1 MSSSSQ
7 TSSFLSLKLS
17 FKSTN
22 NYSNQSYNEL
32 ISFGSIRKQLAR
44 QIPSYLNYINKKYP
58 FTKIFPLNLEEFQK
72 IKEEILSIKK
82 SINLLKKEKQKKLD
96 EIVQLRCLMHQVS
109 KGKYEFSNC
118 ENNKDININNNC
130 QQEIFMEKNK
140 NPYFRRNNKKSNND
154 KIKSS
159 SEENEQ
165 KLSFIHS
172 TSNNSSEKDEA
183 DSNDGYEVENQKEL
197 IIYENQN
204 CCHSKNDDINDK
216 ADSKG
221 SFDYE
226 ENTEKNIREI
236 RKKD

>member
-7 TSSFLSLKLS
+7 TSLLFSKLS

-32 ISFGSIRKQLAR
+32 ISFGSIRKQLVR

-58 FTKIFPLNLEEFQK
+58 LTKIYPLNFEEFQK
-72 IKEEILSIKK
+72 MKEEILSSKK

-96 EIVQLRCLMHQVS
+96 EIEQLRCLMHQVRN
-109 KGKYEFSNC
+109 GKCEFINC

-130 QQEIFMEKNK
+130 QQEIFMQKNK
-140 NPYFRRNNKKSNND
+140 NSYFRGNLQKSNNNN
-154 KIKSS
+154 IKSS

-172 TSNNSSEKDEA
+172 TSNNSSEKAEA

-204 CCHSKNDDINDK
+204 CCHSKNDDNNDK
-216 ADSKG
+216 DDSKG
-221 SFDYE
+221 SFDYK
-226 ENTEKNIREI
+226 ENTEKKIREI

>member
-58 FTKIFPLNLEEFQK
+58 LTKIYPLNFEEFQK
-72 IKEEILSIKK
+72 IKEEMLSIKK

-96 EIVQLRCLMHQVS
+96 EIAQLRCLMHQVRN
-109 KGKYEFSNC
+109 GKCEFNNC

-130 QQEIFMEKNK
+130 QQEIFKHKNK
-140 NPYFRRNNKKSNND
+140 NPYFRRNNKKFNND
-154 KIKSS
+154 NIKSS

-216 ADSKG
+216 NDSKG

-226 ENTEKNIREI
+226 ENTEKKLREI

>member
-58 FTKIFPLNLEEFQK
+58 LTKIYPLNFEEFQK
-72 IKEEILSIKK
+72 IKEEMLSIKK

-96 EIVQLRCLMHQVS
+96 EIEQLRCLMHQVRN
-109 KGKYEFSNC
+109 GKCEFNNC

-130 QQEIFMEKNK
+130 QQEIFKKKNK
-140 NPYFRRNNKKSNND
+140 NPYFRRNNKKFNNSN
-154 KIKSS
+154 SA
-159 SEENEQ
+159 SEENKQ
-165 KLSFIHS
+165 KSSFIHS

-204 CCHSKNDDINDK
+204 CCHSKNDDNNDK
-216 ADSKG
+216 DDSKG
-221 SFDYE
+221 SFYYK
-226 ENTEKNIREI
+226 ENTEKKIREI

>member
-32 ISFGSIRKQLAR
+32 ISFGSIRKQLLR

-58 FTKIFPLNLEEFQK
+58 LTKIYPLNLEEFQK

-82 SINLLKKEKQKKLD
+82 SINLLKKEKKKKLD
-96 EIVQLRCLMHQVS
+96 EIEQLRCLMHKVRN
-109 KGKYEFSNC
+109 GKCEFNNY

-154 KIKSS
+154 ITKSS
-159 SEENEQ
+159 SEENKQ

-204 CCHSKNDDINDK
+204 CCHSKNDDNNNKD
-216 ADSKG
+216 DSKG
-221 SFDYE
+221 SFDYK
-226 ENTEKNIREI
+226 ENTEKKIREI

>member
-7 TSSFLSLKLS
+7 TSPFLSLKLS
-17 FKSTN
+17 FNSTK

-58 FTKIFPLNLEEFQK
+58 LTKIYPLNFEEFQK
-72 IKEEILSIKK
+72 IKEEMLSIKK

-96 EIVQLRCLMHQVS
+96 EIAQLRCLMHQVRN
-109 KGKYEFSNC
+109 GKCEFNNC

-140 NPYFRRNNKKSNND
+140 NPYFRRNNKKFNNSN
-154 KIKSS
+154 SA
-159 SEENEQ
+159 SEENKQ

-172 TSNNSSEKDEA
+172 TSNNSSEKEEE
-183 DSNDGYEVENQKEL
+183 DSNDGQEVENQKEL

-204 CCHSKNDDINDK
+204 CCHSKIDDINNK

-226 ENTEKNIREI
+226 ENTEKKIREI

>member
-7 TSSFLSLKLS
+7 TSFLSFKLS

-58 FTKIFPLNLEEFQK
+58 LTKIYPLNFEEFQK
-72 IKEEILSIKK
+72 IKEEMLSIKK

-96 EIVQLRCLMHQVS
+96 EIEQLRYLMHQVRN
-109 KGKYEFSNC
+109 GKCEFNNC

-130 QQEIFMEKNK
+130 QQEIFKQKNK
-140 NPYFRRNNKKSNND
+140 NPYFRGNNKKSNND

-172 TSNNSSEKDEA
+172 TSNNSSEKDKA

-204 CCHSKNDDINDK
+204 CCHSKNDDNNDK
-216 ADSKG
+216 DDSKG

-226 ENTEKNIREI
+226 ENTEKKLREI

>member
-58 FTKIFPLNLEEFQK
+58 LTKIYPLNFEEFQK
-72 IKEEILSIKK
+72 IKEEMLSIKK

-96 EIVQLRCLMHQVS
+96 EIAQLRCLMHQVRN
-109 KGKYEFSNC
+109 GKCEFNNC

-130 QQEIFMEKNK
+130 QQEIFKKKNK
-140 NPYFRRNNKKSNND
+140 NPYFRRNNKKFNNSN
-154 KIKSS
+154 SA
-159 SEENEQ
+159 SEENKQ

-226 ENTEKNIREI
+226 ENTEKKIREI

>member
-7 TSSFLSLKLS
+7 TSPFLSLKLS
-17 FKSTN
+17 FNSTK

-58 FTKIFPLNLEEFQK
+58 LTKIYPINFEEFQK
-72 IKEEILSIKK
+72 IKEETLSIKK

-96 EIVQLRCLMHQVS
+96 EIAQLRCLMHQVRN
-109 KGKYEFSNC
+109 GKCEFNNC

-130 QQEIFMEKNK
+130 QQEIFKQKNK
-140 NPYFRRNNKKSNND
+140 NPYFRGNLQKSNND
-154 KIKSS
+154 NIKSS
-159 SEENEQ
+159 SSDENEQ

-172 TSNNSSEKDEA
+172 TSNNSSEKDEV

-204 CCHSKNDDINDK
+204 CCHSKNDDNNDK
-216 ADSKG
+216 DYSKG
-221 SFDYE
+221 SFDYK
-226 ENTEKNIREI
+226 ENTEKKI
-236 RKKD
+236 

>member
-17 FKSTN
+17 FNSTK

-44 QIPSYLNYINKKYP
+44 QIPSYLNYINKKYQL
-58 FTKIFPLNLEEFQK
+58 TKIYPLNFEEFQK
-72 IKEEILSIKK
+72 IKEEMLSIKK

-96 EIVQLRCLMHQVS
+96 EIERLRCLMHQVRN
-109 KGKYEFSNC
+109 GKCEFNNC

-154 KIKSS
+154 ITKSS
-159 SEENEQ
+159 SEENKQ

-204 CCHSKNDDINDK
+204 CCHSKNDDNNDK
-216 ADSKG
+216 DDSKG
-221 SFDYE
+221 SFDYK
-226 ENTEKNIREI
+226 ENTEKKIREI

>member
-7 TSSFLSLKLS
+7 TSLLFSKLS

-58 FTKIFPLNLEEFQK
+58 LTKIYPLNFEEFQK
-72 IKEEILSIKK
+72 IKEEMLSIKK

-96 EIVQLRCLMHQVS
+96 EIAQLRCLMHQIRN
-109 KGKYEFSNC
+109 GKCEFNNC

-154 KIKSS
+154 ITKSS
-159 SEENEQ
+159 SEENKQ

-204 CCHSKNDDINDK
+204 CCHSKNDDINNK
-216 ADSKG
+216 NDSKG
-221 SFDYE
+221 SL
-226 ENTEKNIREI
+226 IVV
-236 RKKD
+236 

>member
-7 TSSFLSLKLS
+7 TSFLSLKLS

-58 FTKIFPLNLEEFQK
+58 LTKIYPLNFEEFQK
-72 IKEEILSIKK
+72 IKEEMLSIKK

-96 EIVQLRCLMHQVS
+96 EIAQLRCLMHQVRN
-109 KGKYEFSNC
+109 GKCEFNNC

-130 QQEIFMEKNK
+130 QQEIFKQKNK
-140 NPYFRRNNKKSNND
+140 NPYFRRNNKKFNNSN
-154 KIKSS
+154 SA
-159 SEENEQ
+159 SEENKQ

-204 CCHSKNDDINDK
+204 CCHSKNDDNNDK
-216 ADSKG
+216 DDSKG
-221 SFDYE
+221 SFDYK
-226 ENTEKNIREI
+226 ENTEKKIREI

>member
-7 TSSFLSLKLS
+7 TSFLSLKLS

-58 FTKIFPLNLEEFQK
+58 LTKIYPLNFEEFQK
-72 IKEEILSIKK
+72 IKEEMLSIKK

-96 EIVQLRCLMHQVS
+96 EIDQLRFLMHQVRN
-109 KGKYEFSNC
+109 GKCEFNNC

-130 QQEIFMEKNK
+130 QQEIFMQKNK
-140 NPYFRRNNKKSNND
+140 NSYFRGNLQKSNNNNN
-154 KIKSS
+154 IKSS

-204 CCHSKNDDINDK
+204 CCHSKNDDINDQ

-226 ENTEKNIREI
+226 ENTEKKIREI

>member
-7 TSSFLSLKLS
+7 TSFLPLKLS

-32 ISFGSIRKQLAR
+32 ISFGSIRRQLAR

-58 FTKIFPLNLEEFQK
+58 LTKIYPLNFEEFQK
-72 IKEEILSIKK
+72 IKEEMLSIKK

-96 EIVQLRCLMHQVS
+96 EIAQLRCLMHQVRN
-109 KGKYEFSNC
+109 GKYEFSNC

-140 NPYFRRNNKKSNND
+140 NPYFRRNNKKPNND
-154 KIKSS
+154 NIKSS
-159 SEENEQ
+159 SEESER

-204 CCHSKNDDINDK
+204 CCHSKNDDNNDK
-216 ADSKG
+216 DDSKG
-221 SFDYE
+221 SFDYK
-226 ENTEKNIREI
+226 ENTEKKIREI

>member
-7 TSSFLSLKLS
+7 TSSFLSFKLS

-32 ISFGSIRKQLAR
+32 ISFGSLRKQLLR
-44 QIPSYLNYINKKYP
+44 QIPSYLNYINKKYQL
-58 FTKIFPLNLEEFQK
+58 TKIYPLNFEEFQK
-72 IKEEILSIKK
+72 IKEEMLSIKK

-96 EIVQLRCLMHQVS
+96 EIAQLRCLMHQVRN
-109 KGKYEFSNC
+109 GKCEFNNF

-154 KIKSS
+154 ITKSS
-159 SEENEQ
+159 SEENKQ

-204 CCHSKNDDINDK
+204 CCHSKNDDNNDK
-216 ADSKG
+216 DDSKG
-221 SFDYE
+221 SFDYK
-226 ENTEKNIREI
+226 ENTEKKIREI

>member
-58 FTKIFPLNLEEFQK
+58 LTKIYPLNFEEFQK
-72 IKEEILSIKK
+72 IKEEMLSIKK

-96 EIVQLRCLMHQVS
+96 EIAQLRCLMHQVRN
-109 KGKYEFSNC
+109 GKCEFINC

-130 QQEIFMEKNK
+130 QQEIFKQKNR
-140 NPYFRRNNKKSNND
+140 NPYFRGNNKKFNND
-154 KIKSS
+154 ITKSS
-159 SEENEQ
+159 SEENKQ

-204 CCHSKNDDINDK
+204 CCHSKNDDNNDK
-216 ADSKG
+216 DDSKG
-221 SFDYE
+221 SFDYK
-226 ENTEKNIREI
+226 ENTEKKIREI

>member
-17 FKSTN
+17 FNSTK

-32 ISFGSIRKQLAR
+32 ISFGSLRKQLLR
-44 QIPSYLNYINKKYP
+44 QIPSYLNYINKKYQL
-58 FTKIFPLNLEEFQK
+58 TKIYPLNFEEFQK
-72 IKEEILSIKK
+72 IKEEMLSIKK
-82 SINLLKKEKQKKLD
+82 SINLLKKE
-96 EIVQLRCLMHQVS
+96 
-109 KGKYEFSNC
+109 N

-140 NPYFRRNNKKSNND
+140 NPYFRGNNKKFNND
-154 KIKSS
+154 ITKSS
-159 SEENEQ
+159 SEENKQ

-172 TSNNSSEKDEA
+172 TSNNSSEKAEA

-204 CCHSKNDDINDK
+204 CCHSKNDDNNDK
-216 ADSKG
+216 DDSKG
-221 SFDYE
+221 SFDYK
-226 ENTEKNIREI
+226 ENTEKKIREI

>member
-7 TSSFLSLKLS
+7 TSILSLKLS

-58 FTKIFPLNLEEFQK
+58 LTKIYPLNLEEFQK

-82 SINLLKKEKQKKLD
+82 SINILKKEKQKKLD
-96 EIVQLRCLMHQVS
+96 EIEQLRCLMHQVRN
-109 KGKYEFSNC
+109 GKCEFNNC

-140 NPYFRRNNKKSNND
+140 NPYFRGNNKKSNND
-154 KIKSS
+154 ITKSS
-159 SEENEQ
+159 SEENKQ

-183 DSNDGYEVENQKEL
+183 DSNGNYEVENQKEL

-204 CCHSKNDDINDK
+204 CCHSKNDDNNNKDN
-216 ADSKG
+216 SKG
-221 SFDYE
+221 SFDYK
-226 ENTEKNIREI
+226 ENTEKKIREI

>member
-7 TSSFLSLKLS
+7 ASSFLSFKLS

-58 FTKIFPLNLEEFQK
+58 LTKIYPLNFEEFQK
-72 IKEEILSIKK
+72 IKEEMLSIKK
-82 SINLLKKEKQKKLD
+82 SINLLKKEKQKILD
-96 EIVQLRCLMHQVS
+96 EIDQLRFLMHQV
-109 KGKYEFSNC
+109 KNGKCEFINC

-140 NPYFRRNNKKSNND
+140 NPYFRGNNKKFNND
-154 KIKSS
+154 ITKSS
-159 SEENEQ
+159 SEENKQ

-183 DSNDGYEVENQKEL
+183 DSNGNYEVENQKEL

-204 CCHSKNDDINDK
+204 CCHSKNDDNNNKDE
-216 ADSKG
+216 SKG
-221 SFDYE
+221 SFDYK
-226 ENTEKNIREI
+226 ENTEKKIREI

>member
-7 TSSFLSLKLS
+7 ASSFLSLKLS
-17 FKSTN
+17 FNSTK

-44 QIPSYLNYINKKYP
+44 QIPSYLNHINKKYP
-58 FTKIFPLNLEEFQK
+58 LTKIYPLNFEEFQK
-72 IKEEILSIKK
+72 IKEEMLSIKK

-96 EIVQLRCLMHQVS
+96 EIDQLRFLMHQVRN
-109 KGKYEFSNC
+109 GKCEFINC

-130 QQEIFMEKNK
+130 QQEIFKQKNR
-140 NPYFRRNNKKSNND
+140 NPYFRGYNKKSNND
-154 KIKSS
+154 ITKSS
-159 SEENEQ
+159 SEENKQ

-204 CCHSKNDDINDK
+204 CCHSKNDDNNDK
-216 ADSKG
+216 DDSKG
-221 SFDYE
+221 SFDYK
-226 ENTEKNIREI
+226 ENTEKKIREI

>member
-7 TSSFLSLKLS
+7 TSFLSLKLS

-58 FTKIFPLNLEEFQK
+58 LTKIYPLNLEEFQK

-96 EIVQLRCLMHQVS
+96 EIAQLRCLMHQIRN
-109 KGKYEFSNC
+109 GKCEFNNC
-118 ENNKDININNNC
+118 ENNKDININNDC

-140 NPYFRRNNKKSNND
+140 NPYFRGNNKKFNND
-154 KIKSS
+154 ITKSS
-159 SEENEQ
+159 SEENKQ

-204 CCHSKNDDINDK
+204 CCHSKNDDNNDK
-216 ADSKG
+216 DDSKG
-221 SFDYE
+221 SFDYK
-226 ENTEKNIREI
+226 ENTEKKIREI

>member
-7 TSSFLSLKLS
+7 TSFLSLKLS

-44 QIPSYLNYINKKYP
+44 QIPSYLNYINKKYQL
-58 FTKIFPLNLEEFQK
+58 TKIYPLNFEEFQK
-72 IKEEILSIKK
+72 IKEEMLSIKK

-96 EIVQLRCLMHQVS
+96 EIAQLRCLMHQVRN
-109 KGKYEFSNC
+109 GKCEFNNC

-154 KIKSS
+154 ITKSS

-226 ENTEKNIREI
+226 ENTEKKIREI